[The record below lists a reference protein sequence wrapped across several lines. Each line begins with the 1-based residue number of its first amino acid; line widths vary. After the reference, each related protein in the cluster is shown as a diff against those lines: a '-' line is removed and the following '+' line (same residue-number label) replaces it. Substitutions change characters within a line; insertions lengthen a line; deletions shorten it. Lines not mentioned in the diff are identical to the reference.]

1 MPLSDWIEFR
11 HDLHRHPEIAY
22 EEERTSQRIKEELSR
37 RNIEH
42 KGGWAGGTGVVGWIP
57 ATRDKAPTIAL
68 RADIDALP
76 ILENSGVPYT
86 STIPGRMHACGHDGH
101 TAILLG
107 VAETLLGQ
115 DDRPN
120 NIQLIFQPAE
130 EGGAGAKKMCDEG
143 VLSGEAF
150 GHRVEKIF
158 GLHGWPAAPLG
169 TAHSAPGPFM
179 ASADQFWITVEGEG
193 GHAAAPHL
201 GIDPIVVAAQIVTS
215 LQTISSRVFDPTEA
229 VVVTVAQF
237 NAGTTTNVIPRTA
250 ELAGTVRTLT
260 AASRDLAERRVR
272 EIANGIA
279 ASLGARVSITYE
291 RNYPVTHNN
300 AAAYETWKSVA
311 TSVVGQERVFRNERP
326 TMGAEDFS
334 FYGDHAEA
342 CFWFLGLCPPDRD
355 GYPKLH
361 ADDFDFN
368 DSAIETG
375 VRVMTALA
383 KLA

>member
-1 MPLSDWIEFR
+1 MPLADWIEFR

-22 EEERTSQRIKEELSR
+22 EEERTSGRIKEELTKR
-37 RNIEH
+37 QIEH

-57 ATRDKAPTIAL
+57 STRDSAGTIAL

-76 ILENSGVPYT
+76 ILENTGLSYA
-86 STIPGRMHACGHDGH
+86 STISGRMHACGHDGH
-101 TAILLG
+101 SAILLG
-107 VAETLLGQ
+107 VAETLLGLA
-115 DDRPN
+115 DRPHHV
-120 NIQLIFQPAE
+120 QLIFQPAE
-130 EGGAGAKKMCDEG
+130 EGGAGAKKLCDEG
-143 VLSGEAF
+143 AMAGEAF
-150 GHRVEKIF
+150 GHKVERIF

-201 GIDPIVVAAQIVTS
+201 GIDPIVVGAEIVTA
-215 LQTISSRVFDPTEA
+215 LQTISSRTFDPTEA

-237 NAGTTTNVIPRTA
+237 NAGTTTNVIPRFA

-260 AASRDLAERRVR
+260 PGSRDLAERRVR
-272 EIANGIA
+272 EVASGIA
-279 ASLGARVSITYE
+279 STMGAKVAITYE
-291 RNYPVTHNN
+291 RNYPVTHNHPVS
-300 AAAYETWKSVA
+300 YETWKTVA
-311 TSVVGQERVFRNERP
+311 TGVVGEERVFRNERP

-334 FYGDHAEA
+334 YYGDHAEA
-342 CFWFLGLCPPDRD
+342 CFWFLGLCPPDRAS
-355 GYPKLH
+355 YPKLH

-368 DSAIETG
+368 DDAIETG

-383 KLA
+383 VH